1 MFPLRIVIYGKKKRT
16 DVVKTRFIKLIYKLV
31 IFILILKKEL
41 MDIMIPRYR
50 GQIKKTT
57 TVLSI
62 SPFTSVVA
70 DITVFRPSR

>member
-50 GQIKKTT
+50 GQIKKQQ
-57 TVLSI
+57 
-62 SPFTSVVA
+62 PCFPSV
-70 DITVFRPSR
+70 RSLPSLRT